1 MYQFSTQEIAGLQVA
16 QTVARGGTD
25 HLKVYAAAGVTPATQ
40 DTLNVYVSGS
50 FRFGCGQFSQTLVGG
65 QTSLDLTIA
74 AYPAGEIC
82 EETVLSDWGVRF
94 CVSSK
99 KPWERERFALNA
111 GQTLELTKDSLLVLV
126 SGSVDVSGSA
136 MSSVGHRFAPRGCA
150 VTPVNAPAQVIV
162 CRLQ

>member
-16 QTVARGGTD
+16 QTVAKSGTN
-25 HLKVYAAAGVTPATQ
+25 HKKAYAAAGVTPATQ
-40 DTLNVYVSGS
+40 DTLNVYVSGQ
-50 FRFGCGQFSQTLVGG
+50 FRFDCGQFSQTLVAG
-65 QTSLDLTIA
+65 QTSHDLTLA

-82 EETVLSDWGVRF
+82 EETVLSAWGMRF

-99 KPWERERFALNA
+99 KPWERERFTLNA

-136 MSSVGHRFAPRGCA
+136 MAPVGYRFAPRGCI